1 MYVPLCYL
9 LIGLLVKYHQSG
21 RPYKLI
27 AACLEEVHGLRRRCD
42 INTLYYGCLIM
53 SISVR
58 KIANSVAWLKKQFA
72 RLKLRRIGE
81 YSPLSVVRN
90 CVQVCETLK
99 FVFLEVIGVHL
110 QRELRGSNSLAGY
123 RRMHA
128 ILRQTY
134 ALNVKR

>member
-1 MYVPLCYL
+1 MID
-9 LIGLLVKYHQSG
+9 LIVKYHQSG

-27 AACLEEVHGLRRRCD
+27 AACLEEVHGLRRRYD
-42 INTLYYGCLIM
+42 INTLYYGCLIIA
-53 SISVR
+53 ISVL
-58 KIANSVAWLKKQFA
+58 KITNSVAWLKKQFA

-90 CVQVCETLK
+90 CVQVCVK
-99 FVFLEVIGVHL
+99 NPQICFLEVIDVHL

-128 ILRQTY
+128 IMRQKY